1 MSELLSDELALQ
13 KANSMDWFDNQ
24 AGMTSFVK
32 PRPKKLITKKPKAD
46 INDLSFD
53 ELAEK
58 YAETMERLHVYRAT
72 PKELLDCLKDEIAG
86 TVKFMVILKIRMA
99 KIANSDQSLFLRE
112 FEKLKEKVAISSARA
127 SEFHSLKVEIN
138 DLKQKLASSEKK
150 RTINPDH
157 NSEWKEKELQVYYKF
172 KQLVR
177 DRLGDG
183 EYIPLIKK
191 ADEMAK
197 ADIEAGKRL
206 EVESEN

>member
-32 PRPKKLITKKPKAD
+32 PRPKKLITKKPKVD

-127 SEFHSLKVEIN
+127 SEFHSLKIEIN

-150 RTINPDH
+150 HAINPDH

-172 KQLVR
+172 KRLVR

-183 EYIPLIKK
+183 EYIPLIQK

-197 ADIEAGKRL
+197 SDTEAGKGL

>member
-32 PRPKKLITKKPKAD
+32 PRPKKLITKKSKVD

-58 YAETMERLHVYRAT
+58 YAETMERLHVYRTT

-99 KIANSDQSLFLRE
+99 KIANSDQSIFLRE

-127 SEFHSLKVEIN
+127 SEFHSLKFEIN
-138 DLKQKLASSEKK
+138 DLKQKLASNEKK
-150 RTINPDH
+150 RKINPDH
-157 NSEWKEKELQVYYKF
+157 DNERKEKELQVYYKF
-172 KQLVR
+172 KRLVR

-183 EYIPLIKK
+183 EYIPLIQK

-197 ADIEAGKRL
+197 SDTEAGKGL
-206 EVESEN
+206 EVKSEN